1 MYRYFIIILQILIVC
16 VPSVFARTAA
26 VWYASDEMYVTA
38 NHYIEAERA
47 AGSTI
52 CLPTSPLETGKVDV
66 LYVIGHGWREGSS
79 GGVTVYVDGI
89 ERRLPFKVLLNTA
102 KRAGTGCVI
111 VDSCYAGLTID
122 AAENNGIGISVI
134 AGCAKDELMP
144 VSSEG
149 SLFSVMWSPGEALED
164 EYSVEGHV
172 IHPQKR
178 LI

>member
-1 MYRYFIIILQILIVC
+1 MYM
-16 VPSVFARTAA
+16 TAG
-26 VWYASDEMYVTA
+26 
-38 NHYIEAERA
+38 HYIEAERA

-52 CLPTSPLETGKVDV
+52 CLPGSPLEPGKVDV

-79 GGVTVYVDGI
+79 GGVTVYMDGI

-102 KRAGTGCVI
+102 KRAGIGCVI
-111 VDSCYAGLTID
+111 VDSCYAGLAID

-172 IHPQKR
+172 IHPKKR

>member
-1 MYRYFIIILQILIVC
+1 MQILIIC

-26 VWYASDEMYVTA
+26 VWYASDEMYMTA
-38 NHYIEAERA
+38 RHYIEAERA

-52 CLPTSPLETGKVDV
+52 CLPDFPLETGKVDV

-111 VDSCYAGLTID
+111 VDSCYSGLVVD
-122 AAENNGIGISVI
+122 AAEDNGIDISVI
-134 AGCAKDELMP
+134 VGYARDELMP

-149 SLFSVMWSPGEALED
+149 YLFSVMWSPDVFPED
-164 EYSVEGHV
+164 
-172 IHPQKR
+172 
-178 LI
+178 

>member
-1 MYRYFIIILQILIVC
+1 M
-16 VPSVFARTAA
+16 
-26 VWYASDEMYVTA
+26 
-38 NHYIEAERA
+38 HYIEAESA

-52 CLPTSPLETGKVDV
+52 CLPVSPLKTGKVDV

-102 KRAGTGCVI
+102 QRAGTECVI
-111 VDSCYAGLTID
+111 VDSCYSGLAVD
-122 AAENNGIGISVI
+122 AAEDNGIGISVI
-134 AGCAKDELMP
+134 AGCARDELMP

-164 EYSVEGHV
+164 EYSIERHV
-172 IHPQKR
+172 IHPKIKR